1 MKFTREMP
9 NSLIIRSVSP
19 EGIRIGDDLFD
30 RTIGLTAD
38 TVYDD
43 WGDRSIESLDESDFA
58 ELLSENPEVIVLGTG
73 RTNIFP
79 PRELVFAMARR
90 QVGLE
95 VMDTAAAARTYN
107 VLAGEG
113 RRVAALL
120 FMTDE

>member
-9 NSLIIRSVSP
+9 NSLMIRSVTAD
-19 EGIRIGDDLFD
+19 GIRIGDDLFD
-30 RTIGLTAD
+30 QTIGLAGDSVLENWD
-38 TVYDD
+38 TKTV
-43 WGDRSIESLDESDFA
+43 ENLEEADFA
-58 ELLSENPEVIVLGTG
+58 VLVDGDPEVIVLGTG

-79 PRELVFAMARR
+79 PRELVFALARR
-90 QVGLE
+90 QIGLE

>member
-1 MKFTREMP
+1 LKFTREMP
-9 NSLIIRSVSP
+9 NSLMIRSVSAD
-19 EGIRIGDDLFD
+19 GIRIGDVLFD
-30 RTIGLTAD
+30 HTIGLAAD
-38 TVYDD
+38 SVLENLEAK
-43 WGDRSIESLDESDFA
+43 SVESLEESDFA
-58 ELLSENPEVIVLGTG
+58 DLLSGDPEVIVLGTG

-79 PRELVFAMARR
+79 PRELVFALARR

-120 FMTDE
+120 FMTNE

>member
-1 MKFTREMP
+1 MP